1 MKIKI
6 NGKEEMLQESMSISD
21 LLKSRKIRV
30 EMVSV
35 ELNDAI
41 VHRGQFPTTSLKEG
55 DRVEFLYYM
64 GGGGK
69 FEVQSSKFKDEMRAL
84 DDE

>member
-6 NGKEEMLQESMSISD
+6 NGKEEQLQDGISVAD

-41 VHRGQFPTTSLKEG
+41 LHRDQFPMASLKEG

-64 GGGGK
+64 GGG
-69 FEVQSSKFKDEMRAL
+69 L
-84 DDE
+84 

>member
-6 NGKEEMLQESMSISD
+6 NGKEEQLQDGISVAD

-41 VHRGQFPTTSLKEG
+41 LHRDQFPTTSLKEG

-64 GGGGK
+64 GGG
-69 FEVQSSKFKDEMRAL
+69 L
-84 DDE
+84 